1 MKTPNLKSDLISI
14 AEKIPD
20 SATYADAMY
29 QLYVR
34 MKIAQGKL
42 AAEQGNVVPH
52 DQVEQKFIQK

>member
-14 AEKIPD
+14 AEKMPD

-34 MKIAQGKL
+34 MKITQGQL